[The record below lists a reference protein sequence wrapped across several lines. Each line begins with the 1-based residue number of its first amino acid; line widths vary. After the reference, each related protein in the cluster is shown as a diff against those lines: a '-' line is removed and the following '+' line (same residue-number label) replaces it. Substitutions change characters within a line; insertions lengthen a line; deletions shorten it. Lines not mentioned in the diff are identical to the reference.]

1 LLGEDEKASVMEL
14 TTSWKEEG
22 IEIGRGQGIEIGR
35 GQGIEIG
42 RGQGMELGREREY
55 LLLLRQLRKR
65 FGALEPGWEEKIRK
79 FSFDQLEE
87 LGEAFIDFTSP
98 QDLRNWLAT
107 R

>member
-22 IEIGRGQGIEIGR
+22 IEIGR
-35 GQGIEIG
+35 
-42 RGQGMELGREREY
+42 ELGREREY
-55 LLLLRQLRKR
+55 QLLLRLLRKR
-65 FGALEPGWEEKIRK
+65 FGALEPEWEERIRK

-87 LGEAFIDFTSP
+87 LGEAFIDFTSR
-98 QDLRNWLAT
+98 QDLQDWLAC

>member
-22 IEIGRGQGIEIGR
+22 IEIGR
-35 GQGIEIG
+35 
-42 RGQGMELGREREY
+42 ELGREREY
-55 LLLLRQLRKR
+55 RLLLRQLRKR
-65 FGALEPGWEEKIRK
+65 FGMLEPGWEEKIRK